1 MDNSLTSYKIFVIAA
16 FLFFTGSVLGW
27 FIELFY
33 RKFFERV
40 QNPQRR
46 WVNPGF
52 LTGPWLPVYGFG
64 ALSLFAMSFVETF
77 ISGLD
82 KGGAAHYV
90 LMIVFMALIMTGIEF
105 AAGIIFI
112 KGMKIR
118 LWDYSDEWG
127 NLWGIICPKY
137 ALFWAALS
145 AAYYFLLFPPFLDL
159 VMWFIEHPWFS
170 FVVGTLF
177 GIFVVDCAFS
187 LKLGTAL
194 RKKAMQIDKASAI
207 NIQKMQSALRQDR
220 MAKFF
225 SAHSERFLTEKLQ
238 SFEDF
243 ISRSPAKMSASRED
257 KR

>member
-27 FIELFY
+27 LIELFY

-64 ALSLFAMSFVETF
+64 ALALFAMSFVETF

-118 LWDYSDEWG
+118 LWDYSEEWG

-177 GIFVVDCAFS
+177 GFFVVDCAFS
-187 LKLGTAL
+187 LRLGTAL

-207 NIQKMQSALRQDR
+207 NIQK
-220 MAKFF
+220 
-225 SAHSERFLTEKLQ
+225 TEKLQ

>member
-1 MDNSLTSYKIFVIAA
+1 MTSYQLFVVAA

-33 RKFFERV
+33 RKFFERA

-118 LWDYSDEWG
+118 LWDYSEEWG

-187 LKLGTAL
+187 LRLGTAL
-194 RKKAMQIDKASAI
+194 RKRPCKSTRPRPSTFKKCKA
-207 NIQKMQSALRQDR
+207 LC
-220 MAKFF
+220 AKI
-225 SAHSERFLTEKLQ
+225 AYLNFLAPIPNT
-238 SFEDF
+238 S
-243 ISRSPAKMSASRED
+243 
-257 KR
+257 

>member
-1 MDNSLTSYKIFVIAA
+1 MTSYKIFVIAA

-82 KGGAAHYV
+82 KGGAAHYA

-118 LWDYSDEWG
+118 LWDYSEEWG

-187 LKLGTAL
+187 LRLGTAL

-207 NIQKMQSALRQDR
+207 NIQKMQTVLRQDR
-220 MAKFF
+220 VV
-225 SAHSERFLTEKLQ
+225 KL

-243 ISRSPAKMSASRED
+243 ISCSPAKMSASRED

>member
-1 MDNSLTSYKIFVIAA
+1 MTSYQLFVVAA

-27 FIELFY
+27 AIELFY

-64 ALSLFAMSFVETF
+64 ALALFAMSFVETF

-82 KGGAAHYV
+82 KGGAAHYA

-118 LWDYSDEWG
+118 LWDYSEEWG

-137 ALFWAALS
+137 ALLWAALS

-187 LKLGTAL
+187 LRLGTAL

-207 NIQKMQSALRQDR
+207 NIQKMQTVLRQDR
-220 MAKFF
+220 VVKFF

-243 ISRSPAKMSASRED
+243 ISRSPAKMSASREE